1 MLWLDSS
8 AKKPN
13 LFVDVVRSRSI
24 KVFDQQAASVVKVI
38 MYLEEKFAKGTIL
51 CIKNFLV
58 DLRCEFSYS
67 SPGKMR
73 AVDFLLRKND
83 LLFVYRKKSAFELR
97 FRKNILLKI
106 LIVVYYG

>member
-83 LLFVYRKKSAFELR
+83 LLFVSRESQHLSLGFE
-97 FRKNILLKI
+97 KI
-106 LIVVYYG
+106 FS